1 MSEWQPKRFWK
12 EVTVVETE
20 DGHGIELDGRP
31 VKTPSKA
38 RVAVP
43 TAELAH
49 AIAAEWDAVEDVID
63 PVRMPMTR
71 AANSAIDKVSVQ
83 FTDIADMLA
92 EYGGSDLL
100 CYRAEGPD
108 ELCER
113 QRVGWDPLLDWAEET
128 FGARLRLAQGVM
140 PVAQDARA
148 LERLRCAT
156 RDQSVFQLTALH
168 DLVTITG
175 SLVLGLAVSRGHL
188 GADLAFDLS
197 RLDED
202 WQIEQWGADDEAL
215 SAAKAKRD
223 QLNQAATLYSM
234 V

>member
-1 MSEWQPKRFWK
+1 MSEWQAKRFWK

-31 VKTPSKA
+31 VKTPTKA
-38 RVAVP
+38 PVAVP
-43 TAELAH
+43 SAALAH
-49 AIAAEWDAVEDVID
+49 AIAREWDAVEDVIE

-83 FTDIADMLA
+83 FDEVADMLA
-92 EYGGSDLL
+92 DYAGSDLL
-100 CYRAEGPD
+100 CYRAEGPE

-113 QRVGWDPLLDWAEET
+113 QRVEWDPLLDWAEET
-128 FGARLRLAQGVM
+128 YGARLRLGQGIM
-140 PVAQDARA
+140 PVAQDDDA
-148 LERLRCAT
+148 LNRLRRAAH
-156 RDQSVFQLTALH
+156 DQTVFQLTALH

-175 SLVLGLAVSRGHL
+175 SLVLGLAISRGHL
-188 GADLAFDLS
+188 GADRAFDLS

-202 WQIEQWGADDEAL
+202 WQIEQWGADDEAVAV
-215 SAAKAKRD
+215 AAIKRQ
-223 QLNQAATLYSM
+223 QLEQAALLYSM